1 MRLIRLDPAT
11 GAARGGVERR
21 PACRASR
28 WAAASVAV
36 GDGRR
41 VLASRSGV
49 LRPVARSRGPVAAV
63 AVDGG
68 RVAWLERVRARR
80 ARVSVARL
88 GRVP

>member
-1 MRLIRLDPAT
+1 VRLIRLDPAT
-11 GAARGGVERR
+11 GAARTVWSGTRLPRVSVGGR
-21 PACRASR
+21 
-28 WAAASVAV
+28 SVAV
-36 GDGRR
+36 GDGRQ

-49 LRPVARSRGPVAAV
+49 LRLVARSRGPVAAV